1 MQLISGFQHFL
12 IQNLKFERKFLFILV
27 AKRLGGVVFAALE
40 ILEHGGAAR
49 NLELYLA
56 REVAHDFFEVEGL
69 YFALLALH
77 PFFEL
82 VLCALSMHDLLF

>member
-27 AKRLGGVVFAALE
+27 AKRLGVVVFAALE

-49 NLELYLA
+49 NLELYLP
-56 REVAHDFFEVEGL
+56 REVAYDFFEVKGL
-69 YFALLALH
+69 DFTLLALH
-77 PFFEL
+77 PFFKL
-82 VLCALSMHDLLF
+82 VLCVLGMHDLLF